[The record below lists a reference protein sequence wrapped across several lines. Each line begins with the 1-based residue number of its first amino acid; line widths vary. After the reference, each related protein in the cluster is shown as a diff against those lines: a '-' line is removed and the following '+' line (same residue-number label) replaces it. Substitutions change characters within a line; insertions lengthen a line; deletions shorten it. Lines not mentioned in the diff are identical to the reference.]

1 MFFYL
6 PYMCLW
12 GGCFGIIALVICLV
26 IRKSKADT
34 IYAVLFAAYLGA
46 LIDFS
51 LISGGTLSER
61 RVQLVPFVTLFMSI
75 SKGRMYYLKT
85 MLVELVKFAPLGI
98 LLGIKKN
105 DAKKILLIGAS
116 ASLLIEICQLITMHG
131 VCDIDDV
138 MLNIAGTA
146 IGLFLIRKE
155 YKKQ

>member
-51 LISGGTLSER
+51 LISGGAFSER
-61 RVQLVPFVTLFMSI
+61 RAQLVPFVTMF
-75 SKGRMYYLKT
+75 
-85 MLVELVKFAPLGI
+85 
-98 LLGIKKN
+98 KN
-105 DAKKILLIGAS
+105 LS
-116 ASLLIEICQLITMHG
+116 M
-131 VCDIDDV
+131 
-138 MLNIAGTA
+138 AG
-146 IGLFLIRKE
+146 
-155 YKKQ
+155 